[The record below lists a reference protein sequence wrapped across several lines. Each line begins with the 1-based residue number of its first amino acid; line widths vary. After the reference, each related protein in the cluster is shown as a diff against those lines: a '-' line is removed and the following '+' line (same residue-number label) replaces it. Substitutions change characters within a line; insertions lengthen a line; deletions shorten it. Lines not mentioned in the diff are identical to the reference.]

1 MSALHRWGV
10 GATYEREIIYRF
22 GGEGGGICDSD
33 LCVYSTPYSMTV
45 ESQKNCD
52 QCTLVSHLVGF
63 YLFTRFWTAQE
74 GGEKSHILYFHTTLF
89 IHAGIHMPS

>member
-1 MSALHRWGV
+1 
-10 GATYEREIIYRF
+10 
-22 GGEGGGICDSD
+22 
-33 LCVYSTPYSMTV
+33 MTV

-52 QCTLVSHLVGF
+52 QCTVVSRLVNF